1 MSDVQMDKQEQADFT
16 LAEVT
21 RMTNL
26 KGETIRAWRKRGHLP
41 ALPRYAKTGLREVAS
56 LSVTKL
62 LMDHGMPLG
71 EARKYGEHFAP
82 DVVYLAALSTRG
94 SVEVHGTAKG
104 IETFEDEWGNGVDLA
119 RELAEL
125 DRSAARVITSA
136 DGGALKID
144 LKPED
149 DLDSQSGYYVNL
161 EGVGRH
167 LGANAHKPLFL
178 VRIAPEEHDDG
189 PVLVRRV
196 PKMSLDR
203 RVK

>member
-1 MSDVQMDKQEQADFT
+1 MSDVQMDRPEQADFT
-16 LAEVT
+16 LADVT

-41 ALPRYAKTGLREVAS
+41 ALPRYAKTGLSEVAS

-71 EARKYGEHFAP
+71 EARKYGERFAP
-82 DVVYLAALSTRG
+82 DVVYFALLSPLG
-94 SVEVHGTAKG
+94 SVKVHGTEKG
-104 IETFEDEWGNGVDLA
+104 IATFEDQWGNGDDLA

-125 DRSAARVITSA
+125 NRAPAFVVTSA
-136 DGGALKID
+136 DGGALKTD

-161 EGVGRH
+161 QGVGRH
-167 LGANAHKPLFL
+167 LGTNAEKPLFT
-178 VRIAPEEHDDG
+178 VQIASKEDDDG

-196 PKMSLDR
+196 PKMSLYR
-203 RVK
+203 RVR